1 MRLNKFSLK
10 VTCVTFVC
18 LNLIDWI
25 DGTYP
30 QIPSIVSWIVLNEW
44 DWKQVF
50 VQCVAVGLCVFP
62 TCHDPSCEVYHCVT
76 VYVIVF
82 TAHSPIYNLR
92 VFNQCLFAPWTDVY
106 EDLQPLFVFTWVL
119 CCLLWISCLAFSI
132 VALAN
137 LLLGC
142 HVFCIHLRYS
152 MGTCCSVLPLC
163 LDCGIVVI
171 IVFGPIYFCH
181 LHKYIASHSKS
192 QRISGFFGGFWHM
205 NLECMISCQNPL
217 DVTSGA

>member
-1 MRLNKFSLK
+1 MSLESCWTNETGSRCFWIVYCRRTLCFSLPA
-10 VTCVTFVC
+10 TT
-18 LNLIDWI
+18 LH
-25 DGTYP
+25 Y
-30 QIPSIVSWIVLNEW
+30 
-44 DWKQVF
+44 
-50 VQCVAVGLCVFP
+50 
-62 TCHDPSCEVYHCVT
+62 EVYHCVT

-82 TAHSPIYNLR
+82 ATHSPISCLR
-92 VFNQCLFAPWTDVY
+92 AFCQCLFAPWTDVY

-163 LDCGIVVI
+163 LPNFSLPHSFSRKYASLSRSNCVWIVVS
-171 IVFGPIYFCH
+171 
-181 LHKYIASHSKS
+181 L
-192 QRISGFFGGFWHM
+192 W
-205 NLECMISCQNPL
+205 
-217 DVTSGA
+217 